1 MNDNLLL
8 KNHKNKCI
16 GCVYLCTTGDTYIGI
31 ALRRIEISN
40 DISSSQVRLP
50 YYNLVCYKQVLPSF
64 YLSKYQA
71 KEIYEIIMKQDCLKK
86 KWRLFVIGQTPE
98 QAEVQESN
106 NKSILWA
113 RLAFIAVIVS
123 IVLTVLFF
131 FLSQHT

>member
-1 MNDNLLL
+1 
-8 KNHKNKCI
+8 
-16 GCVYLCTTGDTYIGI
+16 
-31 ALRRIEISN
+31 
-40 DISSSQVRLP
+40 
-50 YYNLVCYKQVLPSF
+50 
-64 YLSKYQA
+64 
-71 KEIYEIIMKQDCLKK
+71 MKQDCLKK
-86 KWRLFVIGQTPE
+86 KWRLFVNGQTPE